1 MFDATIYSALG
12 KSKSAAKDRNV
23 IPFEARKVNS
33 SAVARHS
40 DEHGAS
46 RAYKGLL
53 PNSNYCIEIFHKE
66 NGNWAGSVLSTYDAY
81 KIVSSFKVAHE
92 GIKHLRNPGRAGGGE
107 PLAMR
112 LMINDYICA
121 TIEGGDLLLRV
132 LKINSSGS
140 ITFVKP
146 NETNISARYAE
157 KLAAQKARREGNFFN
172 DAAFNDEFFQKA
184 LSAES
189 LMAAKA
195 RRVTISPIGEL
206 RDPGFKP

>member
-1 MFDATIYSALG
+1 
-12 KSKSAAKDRNV
+12 
-23 IPFEARKVNS
+23 
-33 SAVARHS
+33 
-40 DEHGAS
+40 
-46 RAYKGLL
+46 
-53 PNSNYCIEIFHKE
+53 
-66 NGNWAGSVLSTYDAY
+66 
-81 KIVSSFKVAHE
+81 
-92 GIKHLRNPGRAGGGE
+92 
-107 PLAMR
+107 MR

-121 TIEGGDLLLRV
+121 TIDGGDLLLRV

-157 KLAAQKARREGNFFN
+157 KLAAQKAKREGIFFN

-189 LMAAKA
+189 LMTAKA